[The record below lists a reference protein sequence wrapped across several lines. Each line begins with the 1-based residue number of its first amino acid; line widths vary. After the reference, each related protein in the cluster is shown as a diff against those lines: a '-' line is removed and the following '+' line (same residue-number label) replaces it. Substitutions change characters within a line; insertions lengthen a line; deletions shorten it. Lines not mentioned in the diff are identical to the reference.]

1 MNNKER
7 ANNIRERVRKLQEL
21 GIKPSVY
28 ATYLDIPLK
37 RLYNFIDGRI
47 NFAKDLDTLD
57 ELERLISELEDIF
70 FSNNKND

>member
-1 MNNKER
+1 MENKER
-7 ANNIRERVRKLQEL
+7 VNNIRERVRKLQEL
-21 GIKPSVY
+21 GVKPSVY

-37 RLYNFIDGRI
+37 KLYNFIDGRV

-70 FSNNKND
+70 FSNKND

>member
-1 MNNKER
+1 MDNKER
-7 ANNIRERVRKLQEL
+7 VNNIRERVRKLQEL
-21 GIKPSVY
+21 GVKPSVY

-37 RLYNFIDGRI
+37 KLYNFIDGRV

-70 FSNNKND
+70 FSNKND